1 MEKIL
6 LIIRTLDSIVEMIE
20 ILYPEKGQGK
30 NKLEQA
36 LILFAEM
43 WNGGEELLATNK
55 DKIVAVIGK
64 LVQIKNLLKW
74 GRKEQRICLLGTV
87 YSTSAVRWHVLYP
100 RAGASQS
107 ARHNLISRTHEY
119 LLHKSV
125 GHTLPRERSLSIL

>member
-6 LIIRTLDSIVEMIE
+6 LIIRTLASIVEMIE

-74 GRKEQRICLLGTV
+74 GRKEQRICLLGIV
-87 YSTSAVRWHVLYP
+87 HSTLVVWWH
-100 RAGASQS
+100 ASSPYVVTFQT
-107 ARHNLISRTHEY
+107 ACHNLISRTHEY